1 MYVSDKVW
9 RSRIASYFLRL
20 KRQSMVGIY
29 ALMMEKSLED
39 WVLLKMTSMTE
50 KFLAQMSVPYILK
63 KPTVAMALLDTC

>member
-1 MYVSDKVW
+1 
-9 RSRIASYFLRL
+9 
-20 KRQSMVGIY
+20 MVGIY